1 MCMQMFMGNIIIN
14 FMLYVFTQQ
23 RKKKIKKG
31 RLFDKD
37 GNLNKW
43 WSDSSIKRF
52 QEKTKCLVNQYN
64 KYTLTD
70 IGQTIDG
77 ESTQGI
83 LFYC

>member
-1 MCMQMFMGNIIIN
+1 MPQ
-14 FMLYVFTQQ
+14 
-23 RKKKIKKG
+23 KG
-31 RLFDKD
+31 RLFDKE

-43 WSDSSIKRF
+43 WSDYSIKRF
-52 QEKTKCLVNQYN
+52 QEKTKCLIQQYN

-83 LFYC
+83 FIPSLTISL